1 MSPQADLRSTLDI
14 AEVAA
19 RSGVTV
25 SALRYYEEKGLIAS
39 SGRRGLRR
47 QFTDDVLQR
56 LALVAIGRDAGFT
69 LDEIAGMFGPDG
81 EPAIDRALL
90 STRADDLDRTIRRLT
105 VLRDGLRHAAA
116 CPAPRHLECP
126 TFRRILAAAQRRP
139 GRVSG
144 RRPAGR

>member
-1 MSPQADLRSTLDI
+1 MSPQADLRSSTLDI

-19 RSGVTV
+19 RSGLSV
-25 SALRYYEEKGLIAS
+25 SALRYYEERGLIAS
-39 SGRRGLRR
+39 SGRKGLRR
-47 QFTDDVLQR
+47 QFAADVLER
-56 LALVAIGRDAGFT
+56 LALVAVGRDAGFT

-116 CPAPRHLECP
+116 CPAPRHLDCP
-126 TFRRILAAAQRRP
+126 TFRRIMTRAMRP
-139 GRVSG
+139 
-144 RRPAGR
+144 RPASR